1 MAYKILFFFKE
12 VLTLKELGDYLK
24 ETRES
29 NGVSLDEAATDL
41 NVSENILKNVESGN
55 TRAFKDMLELR
66 ENVKLYAKY
75 LGLDPEKVVDEFND
89 FLFEHTSKIKLQD
102 ILEAEEKSKKE
113 KSTSIV
119 SPYTKVKEKKFNTRI
134 IKFIILIIG
143 IIVFLILLF
152 FILKAILIVENTV
165 DTELLGTYRIKEVI

>member
-1 MAYKILFFFKE
+1 M
-12 VLTLKELGDYLK
+12 KELGDYLK

-29 NGVSLDEAATDL
+29 NGVTLDEAATDL
-41 NVSENILKNVESGN
+41 NVSENILKNVEIGN

-66 ENVKLYAKY
+66 ETVKLYAKY

-113 KSTSIV
+113 NKANVI
-119 SPYTKVKEKKFNTRI
+119 SPYTKVKVKKFNFK
-134 IKFIILIIG
+134 KFKKFLIVMCVIIG
-143 IIVFLILLF
+143 ILILI
-152 FILKAILIVENTV
+152 FILKSILIVERTV
-165 DTELLGTYRIKEVI
+165 DTELLGTYNVKEVI